1 MEFRSEAIKLVRE
14 SGKPVAEIARD
25 LGVSGSALAGWVK
38 QDEADEGKGRNGM
51 LTTEEREEMRRL
63 RKELRVARQERD
75 ILKKSVAFFAKQGA

>member
-14 SGKPVAEIARD
+14 RGKPVAEIARD

-38 QDEADEGKGRNGM
+38 QDEADEGKVRNGM

>member
-14 SGKPVAEIARD
+14 SGKPVAQIARD
-25 LGVSGSALAGWVK
+25 LGVSGSALAGWVN

>member
-14 SGKPVAEIARD
+14 SGKPVAQIARD